1 MGSNLVVY
9 QFSRSKVERG
19 DFSHFLG
26 LYGLEKLPTG
36 RRLRE
41 MMNTVTFTVD
51 GFDND
56 PREIYSIPEV
66 RRFYAAFHDAWP
78 YWLYFCNLDS
88 EEFHMMVLCCLP
100 SIAAVKVD
108 QNPKVNVEYDALELL
123 KFISADFVHMNQ
135 ICDRGGMFEI
145 GVYERTKAVFEY
157 FGLPFDAPRPD

>member
-9 QFSRSKVERG
+9 QFSRSKVDRG

-26 LYGLEKLPTG
+26 LYGPEKLPTG

-56 PREIYSIPEV
+56 PREIYSIPEI
-66 RRFYAAFHDAWP
+66 RSFYAAFHAAWP

-100 SIAAVKVD
+100 SIAAVKLD
-108 QNPKVNVEYDALELL
+108 QNPRVNVEYDALELL
-123 KFISADFVHMNQ
+123 RFISADFVHMNLM
-135 ICDRGGMFEI
+135 CDRGGMFELGI
-145 GVYERTKAVFEY
+145 YERTKAVFEY
-157 FGLPFDAPRPD
+157 FSLPFDAPPPS

>member
-9 QFSRSKVERG
+9 QFSRSKVDRG

-26 LYGLEKLPTG
+26 LYGPEKLPTG

-66 RRFYAAFHDAWP
+66 RSFYAAFHAAWP

-108 QNPKVNVEYDALELL
+108 QQPRVNVEYDALELL
-123 KFISADFVHMNQ
+123 KFVSADFVHMNQ
-135 ICDRGGMFEI
+135 MCERGDMFETGI
-145 GVYERTKAVFEY
+145 YERTKAIFEY
-157 FGLPFDAPRPD
+157 FNVPFDAPPPV